1 LSRNYKM
8 PEVESEFQV
17 HFFRRMMS
25 VNKSIVSQ

>member
-1 LSRNYKM
+1 M

-17 HFFRRMMS
+17 QFFRRMMS